1 MPKSA
6 NGMSMTSD
14 QILRYVEDPS
24 SLNERTLGELREIL
38 DVYPYFQTAHL
49 LYIRNLQSESN
60 FRFAGQLKTCSAY
73 VSDRTILYHL
83 LNPGLA
89 QGVTE
94 RLHTV
99 SGTYVRQDLPMIE
112 FSEDGVGNLNVPED
126 NPIQGTIYPEIG
138 HDDLLNFELS
148 AISYKLEGDENEK
161 EKPLEELAR
170 DISNLSSKKQKEKQP
185 EQKSDLIDRFIKD
198 NPAFTVRQSGN
209 PKSDKIVDEQQDMAV
224 EKDEFITETLARIYM
239 NQGLYQKAINA
250 FEKLSL
256 KYPEKNA
263 YFARQIEE
271 ITNLINK

>member
-1 MPKSA
+1 
-6 NGMSMTSD
+6 MSMTSD
-14 QILRYVEDPS
+14 QILRYIDDPS

-49 LYIRNLQSESN
+49 LFIRNLQKESN
-60 FRFAGQLKTCSAY
+60 FRFAAQLKTCSAY

-83 LNPGLA
+83 LNQGLA
-89 QGVTE
+89 RQ
-94 RLHTV
+94 RLTDRLQKV
-99 SGTYVRQDLPMIE
+99 PNPSIPQDFPMIE
-112 FSEDGVGNLNVPED
+112 ISVGDVSNLNISDETM
-126 NPIQGTIYPEIG
+126 NPVTHHAETD
-138 HDDLLNFELS
+138 HADLLNFELS
-148 AISYKLEGDENEK
+148 AISYKLEGDENDK
-161 EKPLEELAR
+161 EMPLQELAR
-170 DISNLSSKKQKEKQP
+170 DISNMSRKKQNEKQP

-198 NPAFTVRQSGN
+198 NPAFTVRQAGN
-209 PKSDKIVDEQQDMAV
+209 LKIDKTTDEQLDMV
-224 EKDEFITETLARIYM
+224 GEKEEFITETLARIYM